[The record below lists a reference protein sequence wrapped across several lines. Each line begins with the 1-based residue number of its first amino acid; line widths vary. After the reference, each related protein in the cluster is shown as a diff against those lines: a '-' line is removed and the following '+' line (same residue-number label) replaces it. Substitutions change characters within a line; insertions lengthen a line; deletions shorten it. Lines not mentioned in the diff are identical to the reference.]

1 MIFEYKN
8 IKALNKTEASIYNF
22 IIHNMEAV
30 VDMNVRELAEK
41 TFVSTATIV
50 RFTRKMGC
58 GGFNEL
64 KDELRQNLK
73 KSVLP
78 DPDAQLDELI
88 RQMKEFRSEGFR
100 KNVHKFAMYI
110 AHAKTLIFIGEGNKG
125 IIARYAARYFS
136 NIGYFAIGI
145 DDPFYPP
152 VLNRGTGTVVVV
164 LSESGETASM
174 IDQVNSYK
182 ANDAC
187 VLTITNNRNSTIAE
201 MSDWYLFYTNTEL
214 CLPVTYD
221 LSSSV
226 PLVYIIE
233 ATARDLQNTTDR
245 ISKLKEIDRN
255 SRIGEQL

>member
-1 MIFEYKN
+1 MIFDYKN
-8 IKALNKTEASIYNF
+8 IKALNKTEASIYNY
-22 IIHNMEAV
+22 IIHNMDKV

-58 GGFNEL
+58 AGFNEM
-64 KDELRQNLK
+64 KDELRENLE

-88 RQMKEFRSEGFR
+88 RQMTEFKSDGFK

-110 AHAKTLIFIGEGNKG
+110 SHAKMLIFIGEGNKG
-125 IIARYAARYFS
+125 AIAKYAARYFS
-136 NIGYFAIGI
+136 NIGYFAIGV

-152 VLNRGTGTVVVV
+152 VVNRGTGTVVVV
-164 LSESGETASM
+164 LSESGETVSM

-182 ANDAC
+182 ANDEC

-201 MSDWYLFYTNTEL
+201 LSDWYLFYTNQEL
-214 CLPVTYD
+214 CLPVTFD

-233 ATARDLQNTTDR
+233 ATARDLQKTTDR
-245 ISKLKEIDRN
+245 MSKLKGFDHPAGN
-255 SRIGEQL
+255 M

>member
-1 MIFEYKN
+1 MIFDYKM
-8 IKALNKTEASIYNF
+8 IKALNKTESSIYDYV
-22 IIHNMEAV
+22 IHNMDQV

-41 TFVSTATIV
+41 TYVSTATIV

-58 GGFNEL
+58 AGFNEFKEEL
-64 KDELRQNLK
+64 KENLE

-78 DPDAQLDELI
+78 KADDQLDELI
-88 RQMKEFRSEGFR
+88 RQMTEFKSEGFK

-110 AHAKTLIFIGEGNKG
+110 SHAKTLIFIGEGNKG

-136 NIGYFAIGI
+136 NIGYFATGI

-152 VLNRGTGTVVVV
+152 VVNKGKGSVVVI

-174 IDQVNSYK
+174 IDQVASYK
-182 ANDAC
+182 ANDVC

-201 MSDWYLFYTNTEL
+201 LSDWYLFYTNKEL

-233 ATARDLQNTTDR
+233 AAARDLQESTDR
-245 ISKLKEIDRN
+245 MSKLKEVDHQN
-255 SRIGEQL
+255 GVNL